1 MLVTCQLS
9 YYSVFHYRNKKQVKK
24 TNTAK
29 WKKERF

>member
-9 YYSVFHYRNKKQVKK
+9 YYSVSRYRNKKQVNK